1 MNDITASGG
10 FHYSADLNRIIGGL
24 GAAFNRSAYNFATF
38 THPFAGDLI
47 RQLNQASLAGML
59 DPDFLSQRTVQ
70 YAPAEYTLLG
80 SPQVTVTMPDAVIDT
95 SVSGPYACYNWELL
109 YHIPVTTAVHL
120 SNNQR
125 FAEAQKWF
133 HLVFDPTDPG
143 GRYWKSF
150 AFSDTTMASIDE
162 LIALLS
168 TPDGQLADPA
178 LIATK
183 QDVLAGYAAILGSPY
198 QPYPVART
206 RQSAFQ
212 WSVVMA
218 YLDNL
223 IAWGDSLFLADTIE
237 TLNEATLCY
246 VLAAQLLGPRPQS
259 VPRPGGTTARNFAQ
273 LKQGGLDAMS
283 DAMVT
288 IEGQFPFNL
297 GPGPGSSSGSSGSS
311 GQDASGVLFGIGRSL
326 YFAIPPNPKLL
337 GYWDT
342 VADRLFKIRN
352 SENIAGVAQQLPL
365 FDPPIDPGMLVKA
378 TAAGLD
384 VGSIVSGISQP
395 AGPVRALLLIQKSL
409 EIAGE
414 VRSLGA
420 TLLSALEKGDAEQ
433 LALKRQDHEV
443 TLQHLL
449 QHTRYLQYQHAME
462 TTNALLRTRDS
473 VVERYTY
480 YLSLLG
486 QAPDQTTVPAITPDK
501 LDRQQ
506 LTEKNFDDV
515 YATLL
520 AEYDLPV
527 PTLDYPDPQLAH
539 GSSPS
544 DQSGATGQGQLYLNK
559 REDTELNT
567 NLPLA
572 RDARTA
578 ANAAN
583 AIATVVTPVPEIQ
596 GHAAYWGIG
605 FHTSIINGN
614 TLGAVARLGAD
625 IAQVV
630 AAWQTDQAAIA
641 ARTAGYQ
648 RRVEEWT
655 LQANLAAREL
665 RQLGRQVVASLIA
678 EQVARHDYATAQKQ
692 VDQAKDIQAFLKAK
706 VTSADFYT
714 WMQSD
719 LTGLYYQYYRFACDT
734 ARKAE
739 QTMKYELMRP
749 GLDATQFIQYNYW
762 DSGHQG
768 LLSGEALYLDV
779 KRMELAYH
787 DSNTRELELTR
798 HVSLRQL
805 DPLALLALKVTG
817 SCTVTVPEWL
827 YDWDGPGHYMR
838 RIKALAVSVPSVVGP
853 NTSLNLTA
861 TLQSSTIRVSPAP
874 GSGGAAGGYAR
885 TGQDDSRF
893 QDYFGSTDVIVT
905 SGGVID
911 SGMFETNLHDE
922 RFLPFEGA
930 GAVST
935 WNLSLPAQVR
945 SFDYLTISDLILHIR
960 YTARDAGNP
969 LRTAAT
975 SSLKGM
981 LKQAGSSGQAL
992 LFNLRYDFPTEWS
1005 AFVNGTGDFTVTLAK
1020 SFFPYAVQA
1029 ATGLT
1034 IDSLTLYTGIP
1045 ATTAA
1050 APSLASV
1057 IPQGTDLAALSAAL
1071 TGPTGEA
1078 LLPLPADDNVL
1089 TRDLTKQVFL
1099 VMQYRFTVS
1108 YPAAG

>member
-1 MNDITASGG
+1 M
-10 FHYSADLNRIIGGL
+10 
-24 GAAFNRSAYNFATF
+24 
-38 THPFAGDLI
+38 
-47 RQLNQASLAGML
+47 
-59 DPDFLSQRTVQ
+59 Q
-70 YAPAEYTLLG
+70 YASEYTPLG
-80 SPQVTVTMPDAVIDT
+80 SPVVTVTMPDAVIDT

-109 YHIPVTTAVHL
+109 YHIPVMIAVHL
-120 SNNQR
+120 SDNQR
-125 FAEAQKWF
+125 FAEAQNWF

-150 AFSDTTMASIDE
+150 AFSDTTMASIAE

-183 QDVLAGYAAILGSPY
+183 QDVLAGYNAILASPY

-273 LKQGGLDAMS
+273 LKQAGLDLMG

-288 IEGQFPFNL
+288 IEGDLPFTL
-297 GPGPGSSSGSSGSS
+297 VPGPGASSGSSGSS

-365 FDPPIDPGMLVKA
+365 FDPPVDPGMLVKA
-378 TAAGLD
+378 SAAGLD

-449 QHTRYLQYQHAME
+449 QHTRFLQYQHAME
-462 TTNALLRTRDS
+462 TTNALLRTRDA
-473 VVERYTY
+473 VVERYGY
-480 YLSLLG
+480 YLSMLG
-486 QAPDQTTVPAITPDK
+486 QAPDQTTVPAITPDT

-506 LTEKNFDDV
+506 ITEKHFDDV

-527 PTLDYPDPQLAH
+527 PTLAYPDPQLAQ

-544 DQSGATGQGQLYLNK
+544 DQAGATGTGQLYLNK
-559 REDTELNT
+559 QEDAELNT
-567 NLPLA
+567 YLPHA
-572 RDARTA
+572 RDARITA
-578 ANAAN
+578 NVANAV
-583 AIATVVTPVPEIQ
+583 ATTVTPIPEVDADM
-596 GHAAYWGIG
+596 HWWGIG
-605 FHTSIINGN
+605 FHTSVINGN
-614 TLGAVARLGAD
+614 TLGAIAKLGAD
-625 IAQVV
+625 IAQVI
-630 AAWQTDQAAIA
+630 AGWDTDQAAIA

-648 RRVEEWT
+648 RRAEEWT

-665 RQLGRQVVASLIA
+665 LQLGRQIVASLIA
-678 EQVARHDYATAQKQ
+678 EQIARHDYTTAQKQ
-692 VDQAKDIQAFLKAK
+692 VEQAKDIQAFLKTK
-706 VTSADFYT
+706 VTNADFYT

-749 GLDATQFIQYNYW
+749 ELDATQFIQYNYW

-768 LLSGEALYLDV
+768 LLSGEALYLDI

-787 DSNTRELELTR
+787 ESNTRELELTR

-838 RIKALAVSVPSVVGP
+838 RIKAFAVSVPSVVGP
-853 NTSLNLTA
+853 TTSLNLTA
-861 TLQSSTIRVSPAP
+861 TLQSSTIRVSPLT
-874 GSGGAAGGYAR
+874 GSGAAGGYAR

-905 SGGVID
+905 SSGVSD

-922 RFLPFEGA
+922 RFLPFEGT
-930 GAVST
+930 GAIST

-960 YTARDAGNP
+960 YTARDAGDP
-969 LRTAAT
+969 LRSAAT
-975 SSLKGM
+975 SSLTGM
-981 LKQAGSSGQAL
+981 LKQAGTSGQAL

-1005 AFVNGTGDFTVTLAK
+1005 AFVDGTGDFTVTLAT

-1029 ATGLT
+1029 AAGLT
-1034 IDSLTLYTGIP
+1034 IDSLILYTGVP
-1045 ATTAA
+1045 ATAAA

-1057 IPQGTDLAALSAAL
+1057 IPQGTDLAALSTAL
-1071 TGPTGEA
+1071 TGSAGESQLA
-1078 LLPLPADDNVL
+1078 LPADDSVL
-1089 TRDLTKQVFL
+1089 TRDLTRQVFL
-1099 VMQYRFTVS
+1099 VMQYHFTVA
-1108 YPAAG
+1108 YPVAG

>member
-1 MNDITASGG
+1 MNDIAGGG
-10 FHYSADLNRIIGGL
+10 FHYSADLGLIIGGL
-24 GAAFNRSAYNFATF
+24 GGLGGSGAIWNRSSYNFATF
-38 THPFAGDLI
+38 THPFVGDLI
-47 RQLNQASLAGML
+47 GELNQGSLPGLLA
-59 DPDFLSQRTVQ
+59 PDFLAQLKVA
-70 YAPAEYTLLG
+70 YAGEYTPLG
-80 SPQVTVTMPDAVIDT
+80 SLSVRVTVPDAVIDT

-109 YHIPVTTAVHL
+109 YHIPVMVAVHL
-120 SNNQR
+120 SQNQR
-125 FAEAQKWF
+125 FREAEDWF
-133 HLVFDPTDPG
+133 HLVFDPTDRN

-150 AFSDTTMASIDE
+150 AFSDTTMASVTE

-183 QDVLAGYAAILGSPY
+183 QDVLAGYHAIVSNPY

-212 WSVVMA
+212 WAVVMA

-273 LKQGGLDAMS
+273 LKAAGLDAMS

-288 IEGQFPFNL
+288 MEGQFPFNL
-297 GPGPGSSSGSSGSS
+297 LPPTGPSS
-311 GQDASGVLFGIGRSL
+311 GQDASGALFGLGRSL

-342 VADRLFKIRN
+342 VADRLFKLRN
-352 SENIAGVAQQLPL
+352 SEDFDGRPQQLPL
-365 FDPPIDPGMLVKA
+365 FDSPVDPGMLVKA
-378 TAAGLD
+378 TAAGVN
-384 VGSIVSGISQP
+384 VGSIVNGISQP
-395 AGPVRALLLIQKSL
+395 AGPVRALLLIQKAL

-414 VRSLGA
+414 VRALGA

-462 TTNALLRTRDS
+462 STNALLRTRDAA
-473 VVERYTY
+473 VERYSY

-486 QAPDQTTVPAITPDK
+486 QTPDQTTVPAITPDT

-515 YATLL
+515 YRTLL
-520 AEYDLPV
+520 QEYDLPV
-527 PTLDYPDPQLAH
+527 PTLSYPDPRLAQ

-544 DQSGATGQGQLYLNK
+544 DQSGATGPGQLYLSK
-559 REDTELNT
+559 QEDTELNT
-567 NLPLA
+567 NLPAA
-572 RDARTA
+572 RDARIV

-583 AIATVVTPVPEIQ
+583 TIAAGVTPIPSME
-596 GHAAYWGIG
+596 GHLAWWGIG
-605 FHTSIINGN
+605 FHTNFFS
-614 TLGAVARLGAD
+614 GAVLGQVARDTAE

-630 AAWQTDQAAIA
+630 AAWQSDQAAMA
-641 ARTAGYQ
+641 ARTSGYQ

-665 RQLGRQVVASLIA
+665 LQLGRQIVASLIA

-692 VDQAKDIQAFLKAK
+692 VEQAKDIQSFLKTK
-706 VTSADFYT
+706 VTGADFYT

-749 GLDATQFIQYNYW
+749 ELDATQFVQYNYW

-768 LLSGEALYLDV
+768 LLSGEALYLDL

-787 DSNTRELELTR
+787 ESNTRELELTKHLSVR
-798 HVSLRQL
+798 LL

-827 YDWDGPGHYMR
+827 LDWDGPGHYMR
-838 RIKALAVSVPSVVGP
+838 RIKAFAVSVPSVVGST
-853 NTSLNLTA
+853 TSLNLTA
-861 TLQSSTIRVSPAP
+861 TLQSSTTRVSPLV
-874 GSGGAAGGYAR
+874 GSGGAGGGYAR
-885 TGQDDSRF
+885 TGPEDTRF
-893 QDYFGSTDVIVT
+893 QDSFGSTDVIVT
-905 SGGVID
+905 SGGVSD
-911 SGMFETNLHDE
+911 SGMFETNLRDE
-922 RFLPFEGA
+922 RLLPFEGK
-930 GAVST
+930 GAIST

-960 YTARDAGNP
+960 YTARDAGDP
-969 LRTAAT
+969 LRAAAT
-975 SSLKGM
+975 NSLTRM

-1005 AFVNGTGDFTVTLAK
+1005 AFVNGAGDFTVTLAK

-1029 ATGLT
+1029 AAGLT
-1034 IDSLTLYTGIP
+1034 IDSLTLYTGVP
-1045 ATTAA
+1045 ASAGA

-1057 IPQGTDLAALSAAL
+1057 IPAGLDLTALSAAL
-1071 TGPTGEA
+1071 GGPAGEA
-1078 LLPLPADDNVL
+1078 PLTLPADDSVL
-1089 TRDLTKQVFL
+1089 TRDLTSQVFL
-1099 VMQYRFTVS
+1099 VLQYHFTVA

>member
-1 MNDITASGG
+1 MNDVTANGG
-10 FHYSADLNRIIGGL
+10 FHYSADLGLIIGGL
-24 GAAFNRSAYNFATF
+24 GPVWNRSFYNFATF
-38 THPFAGDLI
+38 TDPFVGDLI
-47 RQLNQASLAGML
+47 SQLNLTSLAGML
-59 DPDFLSQRTVQ
+59 NPDFLAGLKVQ
-70 YAPAEYTLLG
+70 YASEYTPLG
-80 SPQVTVTMPDAVIDT
+80 SPVITVTMPDAVIDT

-109 YHIPVTTAVHL
+109 YHIPVMIAVHL

-125 FAEAQKWF
+125 FAEAQGWF

-150 AFSDTTMASIDE
+150 AFSDTTMASIAE

-183 QDVLAGYAAILGSPY
+183 QDVLAGYNAILASPY

-273 LKQGGLDAMS
+273 LKQAGLDAMS

-288 IEGQFPFNL
+288 IEGQFPFDL
-297 GPGPGSSSGSSGSS
+297 VPGPGASSASSGSS

-365 FDPPIDPGMLVKA
+365 FDPPVDPGMLVKA

-384 VGSIVSGISQP
+384 VGSIVSGNQP

-443 TLQHLL
+443 TLQYLL

-462 TTNALLRTRDS
+462 TTNALLRTRDF
-473 VVERYTY
+473 VVERYAY
-480 YLSLLG
+480 YLSMLG
-486 QAPDQTTVPAITPDK
+486 QAPDQTTVPAITPDT

-506 LTEKNFDDV
+506 ITEKNFDDV
-515 YATLL
+515 YQTLL
-520 AEYDLPV
+520 TEYDLPV
-527 PTLDYPDPQLAH
+527 PMLAYPDPQLAQ

-544 DQSGATGQGQLYLNK
+544 DQSGATGTGQLYLNK
-559 REDTELNT
+559 QEDAELNT
-567 NLPLA
+567 NLPQA
-572 RDARTA
+572 RDERHTA
-578 ANAAN
+578 NVWNAV
-583 AIATVVTPVPEIQ
+583 ATAVTLLPDFYIDAQ
-596 GHAAYWGIG
+596 YWGVG
-605 FHTSIINGN
+605 VHMRVSSGQV
-614 TLGAVARLGAD
+614 LSGAAKLMAD
-625 IAQVV
+625 IALVE
-630 AAWQTDQAAIA
+630 AGWQTDQAAIA

-655 LQANLAAREL
+655 LQANLASREL
-665 RQLGRQVVASLIA
+665 LQLGRQIVASLIA
-678 EQVARHDYATAQKQ
+678 EQIARHDWTTAQKQ
-692 VDQAKDIQAFLKAK
+692 VEQAKDVQAFLKTK
-706 VTSADFYT
+706 VTNTDFYT

-749 GLDATQFIQYNYW
+749 ELDATQFIQYNYW

-768 LLSGEALYLDV
+768 LLSGEALYLDI

-787 DSNTRELELTR
+787 ESNTRELELTR

-853 NTSLNLTA
+853 TTSLNLTA

-874 GSGGAAGGYAR
+874 GSGGAAGGYVR
-885 TGQDDSRF
+885 TGQQDSRF

-905 SGGVID
+905 SGGVSD

-922 RFLPFEGA
+922 RFLPFEGT
-930 GAVST
+930 GAIST

-960 YTARDAGNP
+960 YTARDAGDP
-969 LRTAAT
+969 LRTAAAN
-975 SSLKGM
+975 SLTGM

-1005 AFVNGTGDFTVTLAK
+1005 AFVNGTGDFTVTLAT
-1020 SFFPYAVQA
+1020 SFFPYAVQGSD
-1029 ATGLT
+1029 GLT
-1034 IDSLTLYTGIP
+1034 IDSLTLYTGVP
-1045 ATTAA
+1045 ATTGTP
-1050 APSLASV
+1050 PSLASV
-1057 IPQGTDLAALSAAL
+1057 IPQGTDLTALSTAL
-1071 TGPTGEA
+1071 AGPAGESQ
-1078 LLPLPADDNVL
+1078 LSLPADGSVL

-1099 VMQYRFTVS
+1099 VMQYHFTV
-1108 YPAAG
+1108 

>member
-1 MNDITASGG
+1 MNDIIANGG
-10 FHYSADLNRIIGGL
+10 FHYSADLNLIFGGL
-24 GAAFNRSAYNFATF
+24 GPVWNWSSYNFATF
-38 THPFAGDLI
+38 TDPFVGDLI
-47 RQLNQASLAGML
+47 SQLNKTSLAGML
-59 DPDFLSQRTVQ
+59 DPTFLAQRKVQ
-70 YAPAEYTLLG
+70 YTDEYTLLG
-80 SPQVTVTMPDAVIDT
+80 SPLVTVTMPDAVIDT

-109 YHIPVTTAVHL
+109 YHIPVMIAVHL
-120 SNNQR
+120 SKNQR
-125 FAEAQKWF
+125 FAEAQQWF

-143 GRYWKSF
+143 GQYWKSF
-150 AFSDTTMASIDE
+150 AFSDTTMASIAE
-162 LIALLS
+162 LISLLS

-183 QDVLAGYAAILGSPY
+183 QDVLAGYNAILGNPY

-212 WSVVMA
+212 WSVVMS

-259 VPRPGGTTARNFAQ
+259 VPRPSGTTARNFAQ
-273 LKQGGLDAMS
+273 LKQAGLDPMS

-297 GPGPGSSSGSSGSS
+297 MPGPGASSDSSGA
-311 GQDASGVLFGIGRSL
+311 DASDVLFGIGQSL

-342 VADRLFKIRN
+342 IADRLFKIRN
-352 SENIAGVAQQLPL
+352 SENIAGLAQKLPL

-449 QHTRYLQYQHAME
+449 QHTRFLQYQHAME
-462 TTNALLRTRDS
+462 TTNGLLRTRDAA
-473 VVERYTY
+473 VERYTY

-486 QAPDQTTVPAITPDK
+486 QTPDQTTVPAITPNT
-501 LDRQQ
+501 LNRQQ
-506 LTEKNFDDV
+506 LTEKNFNDV

-527 PTLDYPDPQLAH
+527 PTLAYPDPQLAQ

-544 DQSGATGQGQLYLNK
+544 DQSGATGTGQLCLNK
-559 REDTELNT
+559 QEDAELNT
-567 NLPLA
+567 YLPHA
-572 RDARTA
+572 RDARISA
-578 ANAAN
+578 NVANAV
-583 AIATVVTPVPEIQ
+583 ATVLTPIPSAEA
-596 GHAAYWGIG
+596 HLAWWGIG
-605 FHTSIINGN
+605 VHSKLWSGQIMSQ
-614 TLGAVARLGAD
+614 AAKLGAD
-625 IAQVV
+625 VAQVI
-630 AAWQTDQAAIA
+630 AGWDTDQAAIA
-641 ARTAGYQ
+641 ARTASYQ

-665 RQLGRQVVASLIA
+665 LQLGRQIVASLIA
-678 EQVARHDYATAQKQ
+678 EQVASHDYATAQKQ
-692 VDQAKDIQAFLKAK
+692 VAQAKDIQAFLKTK
-706 VTSADFYT
+706 VTNTDFYT

-749 GLDATQFIQYNYW
+749 ELDATPFIQYNYW
-762 DSGHQG
+762 DTSHQG
-768 LLSGEALYLDV
+768 LLSGEALYLDI

-787 DSNTRELELTR
+787 ESNTRELELTR

-805 DPLALLALKVTG
+805 DPLALLTLKVTG

-853 NTSLNLTA
+853 TTSLNLTA
-861 TLQSSTIRVSPAP
+861 TLQSSTIRVSPLA

-905 SGGVID
+905 SGGVSD

-930 GAVST
+930 GAVRT
-935 WNLSLPAQVR
+935 WNLSLPAEVR

-960 YTARDAGNP
+960 YTARDAGDP

-975 SSLKGM
+975 NSLKGT

-1005 AFVNGTGDFTVTLAK
+1005 AFVNGTGDFTVTLEK

-1029 ATGLT
+1029 VTDLT
-1034 IDSLTLYTGIP
+1034 IDSLTLYTGVP

-1050 APSLASV
+1050 PASLASV
-1057 IPQGTDLAALSAAL
+1057 IPPGTDLTALSAAL
-1071 TGPTGEA
+1071 TGPAGEA
-1078 LLPLPADDNVL
+1078 QLSVPADDSVL
-1089 TRDLTKQVFL
+1089 TRDLTSQVFL
-1099 VMQYRFTVS
+1099 VMQYHFTVA

>member
-1 MNDITASGG
+1 MTDIIASGG
-10 FHYSADLNRIIGGL
+10 FHYSGDLDLIFGGL
-24 GAAFNRSAYNFATF
+24 GPVWNRSSYNFATF
-38 THPFAGDLI
+38 THPFVGDLI
-47 RQLNQASLAGML
+47 GELNQTSLAGML
-59 DPDFLSQRTVQ
+59 APDFLADRTVQ
-70 YAPAEYTLLG
+70 YSTEYTTLG
-80 SPQVTVTMPDAVIDT
+80 SGLVTVTMPDAVIDT

-109 YHIPVTTAVHL
+109 YHIPVMIAVHL

-125 FAEAQKWF
+125 FAEAQRWF

-150 AFSDTTMASIDE
+150 AFSDTTMASVAE

-183 QDVLAGYAAILGSPY
+183 QDVLDGYNAILGNPY

-273 LKQGGLDAMS
+273 LEADGLDPMS

-288 IEGQFPFNL
+288 IEGQLPFNL
-297 GPGPGSSSGSSGSS
+297 VPGPGASSGSSGA
-311 GQDASGVLFGIGRSL
+311 DAGGVLFGIGQSL

-378 TAAGLD
+378 SAAGLD

-395 AGPVRALLLIQKSL
+395 AGPVRALLLITKSL

-449 QHTRYLQYQHAME
+449 QHTRFLQYQHAME

-473 VVERYTY
+473 VVERYIY

-486 QAPDQTTVPAITPDK
+486 QTPDQTTVPDITPST
-501 LDRQQ
+501 LNRPQ

-520 AEYDLPV
+520 TDYDLPV
-527 PTLDYPDPQLAH
+527 PTLAYPDPQLAQ

-544 DQSGATGQGQLYLNK
+544 AQSGATGTGQLYLNK
-559 REDTELNT
+559 QEDTELNT
-567 NLPLA
+567 NLPQA
-572 RDARTA
+572 RDQRHTA
-578 ANAAN
+578 NVWNAV
-583 AIATVVTPVPEIQ
+583 ATGLTLLPDFYVDAQ
-596 GHAAYWGIG
+596 YWGVGIHMRVSSG
-605 FHTSIINGN
+605 TVLS
-614 TLGAVARLGAD
+614 GAAKLVAD
-625 IAQVV
+625 IALVE
-630 AAWQTDQAAIA
+630 AGWQTDQAAIA

-665 RQLGRQVVASLIA
+665 LQLGRQIVASLIA
-678 EQVARHDYATAQKQ
+678 EQVAQHDYATAQKQ
-692 VDQAKDIQAFLKAK
+692 VAQAKDIQAFLKTK
-706 VTSADFYT
+706 FTNTDFYT

-749 GLDATQFIQYNYW
+749 ELDATTFIQYNYW

-768 LLSGEALYLDV
+768 LLSGEALCLDV

-787 DSNTRELELTR
+787 ESNTRELELTR
-798 HVSLRQL
+798 HVSLRLL
-805 DPLALLALKVTG
+805 DPMALLALKVAG

-838 RIKALAVSVPSVVGP
+838 RIKAFAVSVPSVVGP
-853 NTSLNLTA
+853 TTSLNLTA
-861 TLQSSTIRVSPAP
+861 TLQGSTIRVSPLA

-885 TGQDDSRF
+885 TGQDDIRF

-905 SGGVID
+905 SGGVGD

-935 WNLSLPAQVR
+935 WNLSLPAEVR

-960 YTARDAGNP
+960 YTARDAGDP

-975 SSLKGM
+975 DSLKGM
-981 LKQAGSSGQAL
+981 LKQSGGSGQAL

-1005 AFVNGTGDFTVTLAK
+1005 AFVNGTGDFTVTLEK
-1020 SFFPYAVQA
+1020 SVFPYVVQA
-1029 ATGLT
+1029 VTDLT
-1034 IDSLTLYTGIP
+1034 IDSLTLYTGVP
-1045 ATTAA
+1045 ASTAA
-1050 APSLASV
+1050 PASLASV
-1057 IPQGTDLAALSAAL
+1057 IPPGIDLTTLSDAL
-1071 TGPTGEA
+1071 TGSAGEA
-1078 LLPLPADDNVL
+1078 QLSLPADDSVL
-1089 TRDLTKQVFL
+1089 TRDLTSQVFL
-1099 VMQYRFTVS
+1099 VMQYHFTVA

>member
-1 MNDITASGG
+1 MTDLFASGG
-10 FHYSADLNRIIGGL
+10 FHYSADLNLIVGGL
-24 GAAFNRSAYNFATF
+24 GPTWTRSSYNFATF
-38 THPFAGDLI
+38 THPFVGDLI
-47 RQLNQASLAGML
+47 GKLNQDSLAGML
-59 DPDFLSQRTVQ
+59 DPTFLAQRTVQ
-70 YAPAEYTLLG
+70 YDTEYTALG
-80 SPQVTVTMPDAVIDT
+80 SDLVTVTMPDAVIDT
-95 SVSGPYACYNWELL
+95 SVSGPYACYNGELL
-109 YHIPVTTAVHL
+109 YHILVMIAVHL

-125 FAEAQKWF
+125 FAEAQRWF

-150 AFSDTTMASIDE
+150 AFSDTTMASVAE

-178 LIATK
+178 LIAAK
-183 QDVLAGYAAILGSPY
+183 QDVLAGYSAILASPY

-273 LKQGGLDAMS
+273 LKANGLDPMG

-297 GPGPGSSSGSSGSS
+297 MPGPGASPGSSCA
-311 GQDASGVLFGIGRSL
+311 DASGVLFGIGQSL

-395 AGPVRALLLIQKSL
+395 AGPVRALLLIAKSL

-462 TTNALLRTRDS
+462 TTNALLRTRDA

-486 QAPDQTTVPAITPDK
+486 QAPDQTTVPAITPGT
-501 LDRQQ
+501 LSRTQ

-527 PTLDYPDPQLAH
+527 PTLAYPDPQLAQ

-544 DQSGATGQGQLYLNK
+544 AQSGATGTGQLYLNK
-559 REDTELNT
+559 QEDTELNT
-567 NLPLA
+567 NLPAAKNL
-572 RDARTA
+572 RITA
-578 ANAAN
+578 NIANAL
-583 AIATVVTPVPEIQ
+583 ATALTPVPKIDGQ
-596 GHAAYWGIG
+596 LSWWGLG
-605 FHTSIINGN
+605 TVLGLVNGQV
-614 TLGAVARLGAD
+614 LGEAARLAAD
-625 IAQVV
+625 VAQVL
-630 AAWQTDQAAIA
+630 AAWQTDQATIA

-648 RRVEEWT
+648 RRTEEWT

-665 RQLGRQVVASLIA
+665 LQLGRQIVASLIA
-678 EQVARHDYATAQKQ
+678 EQVAWHDYATAQKQ
-692 VDQAKDIQAFLKAK
+692 VAQAKDIQAFLKSK
-706 VTSADFYT
+706 FTSTDFYT

-749 GLDATQFIQYNYW
+749 ELDATTFIQYNYW

-768 LLSGEALYLDV
+768 LLSGEALYLDI

-787 DSNTRELELTR
+787 ESNTRELELTR

-838 RIKALAVSVPSVVGP
+838 RIKALAFSVPSVVGP
-853 NTSLNLTA
+853 ATSLNLTA
-861 TLQSSTIRVSPAP
+861 ALQSSTIRVSPLT
-874 GSGGAAGGYAR
+874 GSGAAGGYAR

-893 QDYFGSTDVIVT
+893 QDCFGSTDVIVT
-905 SGGVID
+905 SGGVSD
-911 SGMFETNLHDE
+911 SGMFETNLRDE

-935 WNLSLPAQVR
+935 WNLSLPAEVR

-960 YTARDAGNP
+960 YTARDAGDP
-969 LRTAAT
+969 LRTAAAN
-975 SSLKGM
+975 SLTGM
-981 LKQAGSSGQAL
+981 LKQTGSSGQAL

-1005 AFVNGTGDFTVTLAK
+1005 AFVNGTGDFTVTLET

-1029 ATGLT
+1029 AAGLM
-1034 IDSLTLYTGIP
+1034 IDSLTLYTGVP
-1045 ATTAA
+1045 ATAA
-1050 APSLASV
+1050 APPSLASV
-1057 IPQGTDLAALSAAL
+1057 IPAGTDLAALSDAL
-1071 TGPTGEA
+1071 TGAAGA
-1078 LLPLPADDNVL
+1078 AQLALPADDSVL

-1099 VMQYRFTVS
+1099 VMQFHFTVA